1 MCSFLTS
8 PGLGGGT
15 PRASTAE
22 WLRSLQHN
30 LNKLVRAGYERRG
43 AAGTER
49 PEQAATQ
56 LELGVSVRG
65 EQTVISMA
73 LKTSSSPSPALSAAD
88 PDAARFCG
96 TVSLKSLRESA
107 LTGEHMSWQSRAKAE
122 PGCLLTRTRSSTH
135 TPDATTT
142 NSGSCAQIATG
153 RVILR
158 RSLDA
163 RVLVLGPA
171 GPSTGLRTAP
181 CAAQRLAAPGGP
193 VNHRAT
199 M

>member
-30 LNKLVRAGYERRG
+30 LDKLVRAGYERRG

-65 EQTVISMA
+65 ETDRNQHG
-73 LKTSSSPSPALSAAD
+73 LKNVQLPATGSVSSRSRCSRCS
-88 PDAARFCG
+88 G

-142 NSGSCAQIATG
+142 NSGSCAQFATG